1 MKFTPDQLAE
11 YNERGYVII
20 DCPFP
25 QEFTDACLQAV
36 EKVAEE
42 PIPDEDRKKNH
53 HRLRPQLPDSYWCK
67 LDHSLPFLQIELH
80 PEIVELAR
88 QLENDDDIYFR
99 NGGIN
104 ELAPQRSFL
113 WHRDA
118 ELEYVE
124 FMHYFSGSS
133 KDNGCLRVISGSHI
147 DTVDHL
153 IVQVEDLRKKRGDT
167 NPTTGQS
174 IPDVELSDEISLELR
189 LDQLLVRSSRIY
201 HATWANITSQS
212 RLMHHWLF
220 RDHTAPNHRFTFRDY
235 LTSELLDHLT
245 PEQHDVLYL
254 DREFDIDPK
263 YHSERERELGKI
275 SWSVV

>member
-1 MKFTPDQLAE
+1 MQFTPDQLAE

-25 QEFTDACLQAV
+25 ETFTNTCLEAV

-42 PIPDEDRKKNH
+42 PIAKHDGKLNH
-53 HRLRPQLPDSYWCK
+53 HRLRPQIPDSYWCE

-80 PEIVELAR
+80 SEIVELAR
-88 QLENDDDIYFR
+88 QLANDPDIYFR

-113 WHRDA
+113 WHRDS

-133 KDNGCLRVISGSHI
+133 KENGCLRIISGSNI
-147 DTVDHL
+147 GSVDHL
-153 IVQVEDLRKKRGDT
+153 TAQVEDLRNRDT
-167 NPTTGQS
+167 SPTTGQS
-174 IPDVELSDEISLELR
+174 IPDVQLPNEISLELHHH
-189 LDQLLVRSSRIY
+189 QILVRSSRIY
-201 HATWANITSQS
+201 HATWVNTTPKS

-220 RDHTAPNHRFTFRDY
+220 REHTAPNHRFTFSDY
-235 LTSELLDHLT
+235 LTPELLNHLT
-245 PEQHDVLYL
+245 PEQHGILYL
-254 DREFDIDPK
+254 NRDFEIDPK
-263 YHSERERELGKI
+263 YHSERNRELGKV
-275 SWSVV
+275 SWSVI

>member
-1 MKFTPDQLAE
+1 MQFTPDQLTK

-25 QEFTDACLQAV
+25 QTLTDACLHAV
-36 EKVAEE
+36 EKVAQE
-42 PIPDEDRKKNH
+42 PLPDEDGKKNH

-80 PEIVELAR
+80 TDIVELAR

-118 ELEYVE
+118 EIEYIE
-124 FMHYFSGSS
+124 FMHYFSGS
-133 KDNGCLRVISGSHI
+133 KKENGCLRVIPGSHI
-147 DTVDHL
+147 GSVDRL
-153 IVQVEDLRKKRGDT
+153 ITQVEDLRNKRGDA

-174 IPDVELSDEISLELR
+174 IPDVKLPNEISLKLR
-189 LDQLLVRSSRIY
+189 PDQILVRSSRIY
-201 HATWANITSQS
+201 HATWVNTTSQS
-212 RLMHHWLF
+212 RLMHMVRRHRSSTQKYSTKIHNRAKRASSF
-220 RDHTAPNHRFTFRDY
+220 R
-235 LTSELLDHLT
+235 SM
-245 PEQHDVLYL
+245 
-254 DREFDIDPK
+254 
-263 YHSERERELGKI
+263 
-275 SWSVV
+275 